1 VAVNCTVVPVAMLKL
16 GAVTAMETSVAGVTV
31 KMTAGEVMVPEA
43 AVIDVM
49 PTATAVAS
57 PLEPALFT
65 GAIGGEA
72 ESQVAE
78 VVRSWV
84 ELSV

>member
-1 VAVNCTVVPVAMLKL
+1 
-16 GAVTAMETSVAGVTV
+16 METSVAGVTV
-31 KMTAGEVMVPEA
+31 KVTAGDVIVPEA
-43 AVIDVM
+43 AVTDVV

-57 PLEPALFT
+57 PFDPALLT
-65 GAIGGEA
+65 GAMVGEA

>member
-1 VAVNCTVVPVAMLKL
+1 MMLGL
-16 GAVTAMETSVAGVTV
+16 AGVTAMETSVAGVTV
-31 KMTAGEVMVPEA
+31 KVIAADVMVPEA
-43 AVIDVM
+43 AVTDVV

-57 PLEPALFT
+57 PFELALFT
-65 GAIGGEA
+65 GAMLGE
-72 ESQVAE
+72 EDSQAAE